1 MIHINLLPEEYRQK
15 QRTPFKFVAAMAAAV
30 AVNASLFAWWGWTAF
45 GAAAEVKSQLSVL
58 KDTQSALEP
67 QVAYHD
73 SLEKES
79 ELFRSREQTLANI
92 TLNRMPWT
100 KKVDQVVD
108 LIHNGG
114 EEKYL
119 IWLDDL
125 TVDQKINR
133 RNGGAGQMR
142 ASGHSGSENFAHV
155 ANFLEDVEE
164 SEFALDFMKPAPPE
178 GSQSSVD
185 ENLMPAAVWSFPL
198 ELALLPPDQRVPQQ

>member
-15 QRTPFKFVAAMAAAV
+15 QRTPIKFMAAMAAAV
-30 AVNASLFAWWGWTAF
+30 AVNASLIAWWGWTAF
-45 GAAAEVKSQLSVL
+45 GAAAEVKSELSVL
-58 KDTQSALEP
+58 TDTQSALEP
-67 QVAYHD
+67 QVAYHE

-79 ELFRSREQTLANI
+79 ELFRSREQTLGNI
-92 TLNRMPWT
+92 TQNRMPWT
-100 KKVDQVVD
+100 KKVDQLVD

-119 IWLDDL
+119 VWLDDL
-125 TVDQKINR
+125 TVDQKPNR
-133 RNGGAGQMR
+133 RNGSAGQMR

-164 SEFALDFMKPAPPE
+164 SEFAFDFMKPAPPE

-198 ELALLPPDQRVPQQ
+198 ELALKAPDQRVPQQ